1 MVFILLLV
9 RKVSRIAVV
18 FSGLVSKKRERK
30 SGLTT
35 DLTSDRLLGT
45 GVAPS
50 SEQPRWAWLLATV
63 CR

>member
-18 FSGLVSKKRERK
+18 FSGLESKKRERK

-35 DLTSDRLLGT
+35 DLTSDVDLCFGQILR
-45 GVAPS
+45 
-50 SEQPRWAWLLATV
+50 
-63 CR
+63 